1 MSPFFTNTGKDANM
15 GTIDSD
21 SPKVEYDL
29 PVAKRIKDRF
39 RAVSDQLQAHL
50 QQAQRWYKEYADK
63 QRLDA
68 KGFDVDDEV
77 LISTKNVRTQ
87 RASKVGDG
95 VDRTTSGSAKVFH
108 VKLLKPY
115 TRSTKL
121 VDWEGYTE
129 GE

>member
-1 MSPFFTNTGKDANM
+1 MWKQSIGMSPFFTNTGKDANM

-95 VDRTTSGSAKVFH
+95 VDRTTSGSAK
-108 VKLLKPY
+108 
-115 TRSTKL
+115 
-121 VDWEGYTE
+121 DWEGYTE